1 MKNVKNLIK
10 KIRYKVIYTFV
21 LISLQG
27 KGICLTHAKI
37 MAQQISYFKV
47 YG

>member
-1 MKNVKNLIK
+1 MKNVKNVIK

-27 KGICLTHAKI
+27 KGICLTHSKV
-37 MAQQISYFKV
+37 MAQQIAYFKV

>member
-10 KIRYKVIYTFV
+10 KIRYKCIYTFV

-27 KGICLTHAKI
+27 KGIHYTHSKV
-37 MAQQISYFKV
+37 MAQQIAYFKV

>member
-27 KGICLTHAKI
+27 KGICLTHSKV
-37 MAQQISYFKV
+37 MAQQIAYFKV